1 MEVSL
6 IMDQNKENLTETEKV
21 QTSEAHSETSMT
33 ENTVTDVK
41 NQVNDLQGALI
52 DKAAELES
60 LHEIALEQEKKF
72 AAETESLKSQVD
84 ELRKALEIAT
94 KEKEEAVSELVKI
107 KEEALL
113 NERLT
118 RLQEAKLLRSGEEAS
133 VKQAEKVKKMS
144 DADFDEYVS
153 ELSDIKGQTTS
164 SDTKNAEEHSNNL
177 VDQIVKTAR
186 SASITDEVKKELQ
199 QVVDKLVTND
209 KPIVAS
215 ESLVKET
222 ETPKE
227 SAASK
232 TNVSVEELAKG
243 FSNIVNIY
251 NKGRK

>member
-1 MEVSL
+1 
-6 IMDQNKENLTETEKV
+6 MDQNKENLTETEKV

-41 NQVNDLQGALI
+41 NQVNDLQGALL

-72 AAETESLKSQVD
+72 SAETDSLKSQVE

-94 KEKEEAVSELVKI
+94 IEKEKAVSELVKI

-118 RLQEAKLLRSGEEAS
+118 RLQDAKLLRSGEEAR

-144 DADFDEYVS
+144 EIEFDDYLS
-153 ELSDIKGQTTS
+153 ELSDVKTQTTS
-164 SDTKNAEEHSNNL
+164 SDTKDAEEHSSNI
-177 VDQIVKTAR
+177 VDQIVKTV
-186 SASITDEVKKELQ
+186 SSTNITDEVKKELQ
-199 QVVDKLVTND
+199 QVVEKLVTND
-209 KPIVAS
+209 KPIVSS
-215 ESLVKET
+215 ESLVQET
-222 ETPKE
+222 DTPKE
-227 SAASK
+227 SAASR
-232 TNVSVEELAKG
+232 TNMSVEELTKG